1 MADADRERWD
11 RHYASRDRHITD
23 HAALPAVFASSA
35 GLFPTIGSAIELA
48 CGTGAAAVWLALRGL
63 RVWAC
68 DISPVAVA
76 AATERARLCG
86 VAHRCTFEVVDLDHG
101 VPAPGP
107 VDVLLC
113 SMFRDPQLDGALVE
127 RLAPGGLLAVSA
139 LSEVGAAPGRFRAG
153 AGELLRAFGALDVIG
168 HGEADGRAWLL
179 GRRRG
184 LPQSTPQTH
193 RDPDDRAA
201 HPDELL

>member
-1 MADADRERWD
+1 MADADREHWD
-11 RHYASRDRHITD
+11 RRYAALDRTLAGR
-23 HAALPAVFASSA
+23 AALPAVFASHA
-35 GLFPTIGSAIELA
+35 DLFPTAGYAIELA
-48 CGTGAAAVWLALRGL
+48 CGTGAAAVWLARRGL

-76 AATERARLCG
+76 AATERARLDG
-86 VAHRCTFEVVDLDHG
+86 QSERCTFEAVDLDRGIPG
-101 VPAPGP
+101 VGAA
-107 VDVLLC
+107 DVVLC
-113 SMFRDPQLDGALVE
+113 SMFRDPRLDAALVE

-153 AGELLRAFGALDVIG
+153 PGELLRAFGAVDVIE
-168 HGEADGRAWLL
+168 HGEADGQAWLL

-184 LPQSTPQTH
+184 LPQRAPQAH
-193 RDPDDRAA
+193 RDPDDRPA